1 MKSFNP
7 GIWFAF
13 QIVCIFNFFHH
24 CFMVFSVQPC
34 LSLRLSIL
42 SVLDNSKW
50 DYLLN
55 FLFRRFV
62 VWRLEMQLIFQSWFC
77 VLQFHWI
84 CWVLVFLSDS
94 LGFSFFKIMSFEN
107 RDNFTS
113 SFMSWMLFTS
123 ISCIIA
129 LARTS
134 TIMLNRSGESQH
146 SCLIPELGRKAFGFT
161 PLSKKFAV
169 SFWFMIFIMLRLFPS
184 IPNLLRA
191 FIMKWCC
198 ILLNGFSASLGIT
211 IWFLSFTLLM
221 FHITLIDF
229 HMLNH
234 SHIQGI
240 NLTWSWYVSFNVL
253 LDSVC

>member
-1 MKSFNP
+1 M
-7 GIWFAF
+7 A
-13 QIVCIFNFFHH
+13 C
-24 CFMVFSVQPC
+24 C
-34 LSLRLSIL
+34 LATR
-42 SVLDNSKW
+42 NAT
-50 DYLLN
+50 N
-55 FLFRRFV
+55 
-62 VWRLEMQLIFQSWFC
+62 FQSWFC

-113 SFMSWMLFTS
+113 SFVSWMLFTS

-134 TIMLNRSGESQH
+134 TIMLNRSGESQLY
-146 SCLIPELGRKAFGFT
+146 SCLILELGRKT
-161 PLSKKFAV
+161 
-169 SFWFMIFIMLRLFPS
+169 WFYTIKYKICCELLIYDLYNVELFPS
-184 IPNLLRA
+184 ILICWELLSL
-191 FIMKWCC
+191 KWCC
-198 ILLNGFSASLGIT
+198 ILLNGFSASFGIT

-234 SHIQGI
+234 SHIQRDKSHLVMI
-240 NLTWSWYVSFNVL
+240 SF
-253 LDSVC
+253 